1 MSDLHLLSDL
11 HQSSTLADRIDR
23 LEAQTARLRGDA
35 SRMRLLA
42 GLACAALVAVTAVGA
57 TAVTRSA
64 SPLAFAD
71 GSGHTRLRL
80 DAGGVHVFDA
90 AGKERILIGFNTK
103 GQPAIHINDK
113 YGTERESLYLD
124 STQEPTFALF
134 DKSQNERA
142 QFYVG
147 NDDGSARISLDGA
160 DGSTRFYVH
169 ANDLPYLTLGDKS
182 YNQRAYLGLTT
193 EGSGL
198 LRMRDTNGK
207 EIVSIEGQT
216 QPFVRLS
223 EAGTERVFLGVNAG
237 EKGHLEF
244 ENQNGYKNIILQG
257 GDQPFMSMYDLAGN
271 DRIDMGFYSTGA
283 QGIQFTNSVGT
294 LIWGSP

>member
-11 HQSSTLADRIDR
+11 HLQPALTERLER
-23 LEAQTARLRGDA
+23 LEAQTAGLRREA

-42 GLACAALVAVTAVGA
+42 SLACAALVALTAVGA

-64 SPLAFAD
+64 SPLAFTD
-71 GSGHTRLRL
+71 GNGHTRLRL

-90 AGKERILIGFNTK
+90 AGKERILVGFNTK
-103 GQPAIHINDK
+103 GQPAIHVNDK
-113 YGTERESLYLD
+113 YGTERASIYLD
-124 STQEPTFALF
+124 SSQQPTFALF
-134 DKSQNERA
+134 DKAQNERA

-147 NDDGSARISLDGA
+147 DDDGSARISLVAA
-160 DGSTRFYVH
+160 DGSARFFVH
-169 ANDLPYLTLGDKS
+169 ANDLPFLTLGDKS
-182 YNQRAYLGLTT
+182 YSQRAYLGLTT

-223 EAGTERVFLGVNAG
+223 EAGTERVFLGVNTG

-244 ENQNGYKNIILQG
+244 ENPSGYKNVILQG

-271 DRIDMGFYSTGA
+271 DRVDLGFYSTGA
-283 QGIQFTNSVGT
+283 QGIQFANSVGT